1 VIAVV
6 PEGVRIRNN
15 QTGEEQVIACD
26 TVILAAGMTANRQQ
40 ALQFNDVG
48 ASYFAMAGDCIKPKK
63 IRDAVSTGY
72 FAAMEV

>member
-1 VIAVV
+1 
-6 PEGVRIRNN
+6 
-15 QTGEEQVIACD
+15 
-26 TVILAAGMTANRQQ
+26 MTANRQQ